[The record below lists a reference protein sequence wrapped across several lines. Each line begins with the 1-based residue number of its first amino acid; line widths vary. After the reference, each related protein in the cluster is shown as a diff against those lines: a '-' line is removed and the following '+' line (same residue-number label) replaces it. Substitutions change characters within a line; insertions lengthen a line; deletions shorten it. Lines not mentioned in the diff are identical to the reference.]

1 MSGINVK
8 TNGLIVL
15 NLRVQFSVRY
25 SRLIL
30 SKTVAVVSVVLKPDT
45 QGAVD
50 VFSNQKA
57 IKKLLP
63 LELT

>member
-15 NLRVQFSVRY
+15 NLRVPFSVRY